1 VNAGAVSSAAAALVD
16 AYGRVA
22 DRDMSTLPGY
32 NGRLRLEA
40 VGFRAWEG
48 HYVGVLVAP
57 WFMNLVLL
65 PGAADDWSEL
75 AGAESSEWK
84 FPAEKILFN
93 PCTLAGPGLHLTA
106 SLFTDL
112 TGFPDQATARA
123 VGLEVMERLFQG
135 AAEPGD
141 EAAAAGASR
150 LLERPVSRRGLFALA
165 GAAGSAEHPD
175 DA

>member
-1 VNAGAVSSAAAALVD
+1 
-16 AYGRVA
+16 
-22 DRDMSTLPGY
+22 MSTLPGY

-40 VGFRAWEG
+40 VGFRVWEG
-48 HYVGVLVAP
+48 HYVGVLLAP

-112 TGFPDQATARA
+112 TGFPDQDTARA
-123 VGLEVMERLFQG
+123 VALEVMERLFQG
-135 AAEPGD
+135 AGEPGE

-165 GAAGSAEHPD
+165 AAGSAEHAD

>member
-1 VNAGAVSSAAAALVD
+1 MSTVDVDSTVTALVD

-32 NGRLRLEA
+32 NDRLRLEA
-40 VGFRAWEG
+40 VGFRVWEG

-75 AGAESSEWK
+75 AGAETSEWK

-93 PCTLAGPGLHLTA
+93 PCALEGAGLHLTA

-112 TGFPDQATARA
+112 TGFPDQDTARA
-123 VGLEVMERLFQG
+123 VGLEVMNRLFQG
-135 AAEPGD
+135 GAEPED
-141 EAAAAGASR
+141 EATAAGASR
-150 LLERPVSRRGLFALA
+150 LLERPVSRRGLFTL
-165 GAAGSAEHPD
+165 AGSAAGGRAD